1 MSDDAPK
8 SALEIAMETLKER
21 DRESGEKAP
30 AALTGAQKR
39 TIADI
44 RSKGEAG
51 LAEVEILFRSNQESA
66 EGDADAMQKL
76 EQEYRRERRRIEE
89 KREAEIAAVRA
100 GKRGADR

>member
-8 SALEIAMETLKER
+8 SALEIAMEKLKER

-30 AALTGAQKR
+30 AVLTGAQKR

-44 RSKGEAG
+44 RSKSEAG

-76 EQEYRRERRRIEE
+76 EQEYRREHRRIEE
-89 KREAEIAAVRA
+89 KRESEIAAVRA